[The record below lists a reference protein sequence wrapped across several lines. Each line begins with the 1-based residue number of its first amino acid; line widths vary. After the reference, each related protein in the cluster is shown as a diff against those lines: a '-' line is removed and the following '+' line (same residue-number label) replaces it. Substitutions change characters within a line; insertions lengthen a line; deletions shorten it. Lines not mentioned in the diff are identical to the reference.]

1 MTLQTFTLPEI
12 VTGTPSDR
20 ALAQALVGAWRKD
33 GILQLAK
40 TPEQEAQTAR
50 AFEANERFFLRPV
63 EEKAQCVTD
72 LSYSGYVLS
81 GAEKKGD
88 KQDFPEVFTVFPDIP
103 ADDFRVRRQ
112 VPGHGP
118 VPWPSAEFREAMTA
132 YMDTCGVI
140 GVKLLQLTALAMGLD
155 LDAFTRLAKDP
166 WNHMRVLR
174 FPAAAVDKPRGIGAH
189 TDYGLFVISSQ
200 TDDQEGLFIRPPVEG
215 EARPRNWIEG
225 ESMSGFCEN
234 VEPWHL
240 VNPVKAT
247 FTAFP
252 ADMMQL
258 VTGGYLLSTP
268 HKVSLHPRPRRAM
281 PVFIEPDFSAL
292 LRPYNDPNAEP
303 LHYGL
308 HITRMYMRMY
318 ADRVTTRRIVEEDR
332 LKNLRLVAAAARAM
346 YR

>member
-40 TPEQEAQTAR
+40 TPEQEAQTLR
-50 AFEANERFFLRPV
+50 AFEANERFFLRPL
-63 EEKAQCVTD
+63 EEKAQYVTD
-72 LSYSGYVLS
+72 LSYSGYVVS

-103 ADDFRVRRQ
+103 ADDLRVRRQ
-112 VPGHGP
+112 IPGHGP
-118 VPWPSAEFREAMTA
+118 VPWPSAEFRDAMTA
-132 YMDTCGVI
+132 YMDTCGAI
-140 GVKLLQLTALAMGLD
+140 GVKLLQLTALAMGLE
-155 LDAFTRLAKDP
+155 LDAFTRLAKNP

-189 TDYGLFVISSQ
+189 TDYGFFVISSQ

-215 EARPRNWIEG
+215 EARPRNWMSG

-234 VEPWHL
+234 VEPWNLIH
-240 VNPVKAT
+240 PVKAT

-258 VTGGYLLSTP
+258 VTGGHLQSTP

-292 LRPYNDPNAEP
+292 LRPYNDPEAEP
-303 LHYGL
+303 LHYGS
-308 HITRMYMRMY
+308 HITRMYMRAY

-332 LKNLRLVAAAARAM
+332 LKNLRLIAAATRAM
-346 YR
+346 Y